1 MTNWYQKEYLC
12 PDCDSF
18 IVITTKSNE
27 LRDRNCFECK
37 GELVLISTSTPSE
50 HEKTNKDYKKSA
62 NDMAKEWFER
72 ERKRANERNI
82 NA

>member
-27 LRDRNCFECK
+27 LRDRNCFECR
-37 GELVLISTSTPSE
+37 GELVLISASIE
-50 HEKTNKDYKKSA
+50 QKTI
-62 NDMAKEWFER
+62 NDLVKER
-72 ERKRANERNI
+72 EEANK
-82 NA
+82 

>member
-27 LRDRNCFECK
+27 LRDRNCFECR
-37 GELVLISTSTPSE
+37 GELVLISANTQSE
-50 HEKTNKDYKKSA
+50 HEKTI
-62 NDMAKEWFER
+62 NDLVKER
-72 ERKRANERNI
+72 EEASK
-82 NA
+82 